1 MTTLGS
7 PAEQRASTAP
17 LRATAQGSAGVRWWR
32 YVLLAACL
40 AAVAYGLHAW
50 LKGGPVVAPRT
61 SAVTRGELVSQTVAT
76 GRIVPREEIFV
87 RSLVAG
93 VLSELTVKPGDV
105 VKRGDQLAVV
115 RVVADPVV
123 LGDARSQV
131 KLAAQRVARAER
143 ELTRVRPLTGS
154 VALSGLELAKAE
166 DELRLA
172 GTELGNAEERVRL
185 VSQGASHDRGTRST
199 RLLAPIDGTVLAMP
213 VAIGDVIGDTNSYR
227 DGTTVAVIAD
237 MNKLL
242 FKGQIE
248 EAHVGKLSLGM
259 AARVRIGALSGS
271 ETPGVLTWISPRANV
286 EAAGTTINT
295 NSSNAAVISPLTAT
309 SSGITRFELWVT
321 LTTPP
326 PGTRAGYSA
335 TAELTLD
342 RRSNI
347 LVVEERALR
356 FENSKVLA
364 AVVDG
369 NGKVS
374 EREVEIGISD
384 GLKIEIV
391 SGLKEGERLR
401 YPDEVVPP

>member
-1 MTTLGS
+1 MS
-7 PAEQRASTAP
+7 SETA
-17 LRATAQGSAGVRWWR
+17 LATAQVSARASWWR
-32 YVLLAACL
+32 YLALAACL
-40 AAVAYGLHAW
+40 IAVAYGLHAW
-50 LKGGPVVAPRT
+50 LGAGPVVAPRT
-61 SAVTRGELVSQTVAT
+61 SPVVRGELVAQTVAT

-93 VLSELTVKPGDV
+93 VLSELTVHPGDL
-105 VKRGDQLAVV
+105 VKQGDQLAVV

-131 KLAAQRVARAER
+131 KVAAQRVARAER
-143 ELTRVRPLTGS
+143 ELTRVRPLSGS
-154 VALSGLELAKAE
+154 VALSGQELAKAE
-166 DELRLA
+166 DELRIA
-172 GTELGNAEERVRL
+172 GTELGNAEQRVRL
-185 VSQGASHDRGTRST
+185 VSQGASHERGTRST

-237 MNKLL
+237 MTKLL
-242 FKGQIE
+242 FKGQTE
-248 EAHVGKLSLGM
+248 EAHVGKLTLGM
-259 AARVRIGALSGS
+259 PARVRIGALSGS
-271 ETPGVLTWISPRANV
+271 ETPGVLSWISPRATV

-295 NSSNAAVISPLTAT
+295 NSSNAAALSPLTAT
-309 SSGITRFELWVT
+309 STGITRFELWVT

-326 PGTRAGYSA
+326 PGARAGYSA

-347 LVVEERALR
+347 LVVEERTLK

-364 AVVDG
+364 AVVDAT
-369 NGKVS
+369 GKVS
-374 EREVEIGISD
+374 EREVKVGISD
-384 GLKIEIV
+384 GLKIEIL

-401 YPDEVVPP
+401 YPDEVVP